1 MCYPILFAEPTKVY
15 SEERVN
21 RGIALKLFKRKT
33 ENKQSIYDS
42 KTERNY
48 GKLLRV
54 SIFLISFV
62 AITPLIILTIINYF
76 QYRKTYEADI
86 IYPLV
91 RQTSNLKN
99 NLESFIQERISV
111 LKYIAQSYKAKELS
125 DSEKLFQIYHSLRNS
140 FGGFVDIGIINEDGT
155 QINYVGPYE
164 LLGKNYKS
172 QKWFNNVIFKEV
184 DVSEVFMGFRGFPH
198 FTISVLKSTNADKHL
213 VIRASINIDILT
225 EKIESQEIPSYTD
238 LFIVSQ
244 RGLLQTDSKFYG
256 KALDTFPINMS
267 VFSKKSDVVQTVDN
281 HKKSILLSYSFLSNT
296 PFILVEIA
304 YAESLMSNWFK
315 NRNQLILFLI
325 VSIVIIILV
334 VVWGS
339 NRFIQLIREN
349 DLKAARMMHE
359 IEYTNKMASI
369 GRLAAGVSHEINNPL
384 SIINENAGMIQD
396 LLQASED
403 FPSKGKI
410 LQCTNSIFKSVTRCS
425 KITHQLLGFAK
436 RMEPKLEEINLDELI
451 AEVVS
456 FVHREAYLNSIIINV
471 QRLQT
476 EPITLTSDRGLLQ
489 QVFINIL
496 NNALEATS
504 EGGKVEIAYKSL
516 GNDYVEITIS
526 DSGKGIPEKDLP
538 HIFEPFFTTK
548 KEYGTGLGLSIT
560 YGIVKKLGGKISV
573 ESIENLGTTF
583 TIILPKISNAGGE
596 L

>member
-1 MCYPILFAEPTKVY
+1 MYYPRLFAEPTKAYLGKKFSTGV
-15 SEERVN
+15 
-21 RGIALKLFKRKT
+21 ALKLFKRT
-33 ENKQSIYDS
+33 IEYKQNSYDS

-86 IYPLV
+86 IYPLT

-111 LKYIAQSYKAKELS
+111 LKYIAQSYKANELS
-125 DSEKLFQIYHSLRNS
+125 DSKKLFQIYHSLRNS

-172 QKWFNNVIFKEV
+172 QKWFNSVIFKEI

-213 VIRASINIDILT
+213 VIRASINIEILT
-225 EKIESQEIPSYTD
+225 EKIESQNIPSYTD

-244 RGLLQTDSKFYG
+244 KGLLQTDSKFYG
-256 KALDTFPINMS
+256 KALDTFPIDMS
-267 VFSKKSDVVQTVDN
+267 LFSKKSDVIQTVDN
-281 HKKSILLSYSFLSNT
+281 HKKPILLSYSFLTNT
-296 PFILVEIA
+296 PFILVEVA
-304 YAESLMSNWFK
+304 HSESLMSNWFR

-339 NRFIQLIREN
+339 NRFVRLIKEN

-396 LLQASED
+396 ILQASEN
-403 FPSKGKI
+403 FPNKEKI

-456 FVHREAYLNSIIINV
+456 FVHREAYLNNIVINI
-471 QRLQT
+471 QNQKD
-476 EPITLTSDRGLLQ
+476 EIITLTSDRGLLQ

-496 NNALEATS
+496 NNALEAIS
-504 EGGKVEIAYKSL
+504 EEGKVDIAYKSL
-516 GNDYVEITIS
+516 ENDYVEITIS

-560 YGIVKKLGGKISV
+560 YGIVKKLGGEISV
-573 ESIENLGTTF
+573 ESKENIGTTF
-583 TIILPKISNAGGE
+583 KIILPRISKVIGE